1 MLLHAI
7 APSRDFTQIANSLV
21 WDDELSDSAFRLL
34 VRALALG
41 PAKAR
46 ATTVTALA
54 AGLAGGR
61 ITTDR
66 ARHQLADAG
75 LLHTT
80 RRRGAAGQ
88 VRTESLLSNVPLG
101 AAEAERLFDE
111 HFEHARRDGNDNPPG
126 AGKRT
131 RGTSSA
137 RASGTA
143 LPGVKTRVNTSPLPP
158 PPAPEP
164 ASDGP
169 GFASDGPGFA
179 SDKAGF
185 AEAER
190 ALLELRRIDP
200 RLTLGAR
207 EVRRLAPLAAEWLA
221 RGVSSAA
228 LRAALTSGLP
238 DQVKSPAALLRW
250 RLEGK
255 LPARAE
261 PGTVAAPA
269 SCDGCDRAFR
279 PVDGEQRC
287 GSCRTEAAARPTAG
301 TPADPR
307 RVDWR
312 ALVAR
317 VTATA
322 G

>member
-54 AGLAGGR
+54 AGLSGGR

-66 ARHQLADAG
+66 ARRQLTRAG

-80 RRRGAAGQ
+80 RRRGTAGQ
-88 VRTESLLSNVPLG
+88 VRTESLVSNVPLDT
-101 AAEAERLFDE
+101 AEAERLFDE
-111 HFEHARRDGNDNPPG
+111 HFEHTSRAGDGGPPD

-131 RGTSSA
+131 RGPSTV
-137 RASGTA
+137 RALGTA
-143 LPGVKTRVNTSPLPP
+143 LPGVTPRVNTSPLPP
-158 PPAPEP
+158 PPTPED
-164 ASDGP
+164 ASGAAE
-169 GFASDGPGFA
+169 FT
-179 SDKAGF
+179 
-185 AEAER
+185 EAEQV
-190 ALLELRRIDP
+190 LLELRRADH

-228 LRAALTSGLP
+228 LRTALTSGLP
-238 DQVKSPAALLRW
+238 EQVKSPAALLRW

-255 LPARAE
+255 LPARID
-261 PGTVAAPA
+261 PGTVAAPVP
-269 SCDGCDRAFR
+269 CDGCDRAFR
-279 PVDGEQRC
+279 PVDGERRC
-287 GSCRTEAAARPTAG
+287 GSCRTEAATRTAVDA
-301 TPADPR
+301 PAEPR

-312 ALVAR
+312 TLVTQ
-317 VTATA
+317 VGATA